1 MKKYSKE
8 IKVLDKEILK
18 RKNLIKKCQTCI
30 KKWPKCGV
38 SKEEFKKIEW
48 EIKNLKQLRRYYDFI
63 NTESVLKNFNPIN
76 LNEIISDQGLEKK
89 SLKELIEIIKS
100 DKVLRKCFC
109 IYKIPIDFI
118 SENKKIKI
126 TRVYTFELNKYSID
140 TFELDKY
147 NYFISELQKELSKR
161 EKTRFLVIS

>member
-1 MKKYSKE
+1 MKKYSTE
-8 IKVLDKEILK
+8 IKILNKEILK
-18 RKNLIKKCQTCI
+18 RKNIVKECQACI
-30 KKWPKCGV
+30 EKWPKCGI
-38 SKEEFKKIEW
+38 SKEEFQKIGL

-63 NTESVLKNFNPIN
+63 NTDNVFESFNPID
-76 LNEIISDQGLEKK
+76 LNKIIFNQGLEKK

-161 EKTRFLVIS
+161 EKTKFLVIS